1 MSVCKHFKIEVI
13 TTLVFFLLKNNNP
26 STILRIMISG
36 VGAGTKIE
44 NVASQQLDFKW
55 IYIDV
60 VL

>member
-1 MSVCKHFKIEVI
+1 
-13 TTLVFFLLKNNNP
+13 
-26 STILRIMISG
+26 MISG